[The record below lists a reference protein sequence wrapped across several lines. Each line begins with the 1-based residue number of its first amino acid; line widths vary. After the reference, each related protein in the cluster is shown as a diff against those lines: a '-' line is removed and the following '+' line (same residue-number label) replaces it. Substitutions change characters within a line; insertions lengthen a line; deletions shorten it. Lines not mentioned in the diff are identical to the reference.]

1 MATFND
7 KYLRVPEFAAENGV
21 SVATVY
27 RWWAAGEGPKSTR
40 LGPAVF
46 RPRRAKRSDPMC
58 SSALASLARRDVRQ
72 QS

>member
-1 MATFND
+1 MFHMEKGEAMAAFND

-40 LGPAVF
+40 LGPKSRVIA
-46 RPRRAKRSDPMC
+46 REDAEAWKRSLQD
-58 SSALASLARRDVRQ
+58 
-72 QS
+72 

>member
-27 RWWAAGEGPKSTR
+27 RWWAAGEGPKSTQ
-40 LGPAVF
+40 LGPKSRVIA
-46 RPRRAKRSDPMC
+46 REDAEAWRRA
-58 SSALASLARRDVRQ
+58 Q
-72 QS
+72 QD

>member
-1 MATFND
+1 MAPFSE

-40 LGPAVF
+40 LGPKQRVIACEDAEAW
-46 RPRRAKRSDPMC
+46 RRA
-58 SSALASLARRDVRQ
+58 Q
-72 QS
+72 QD